1 MKIIQLWIIVFLQS
15 VYLNALDLDQKLE
28 LVKEVYSLSSK
39 ECKPAI
45 SKDTS
50 AQFIAGQALF
60 ESKVLSG
67 NNDISCINC
76 HLDKFGSA
84 DGLPLAAGVLGDK
97 EGKERYFDGKGI
109 LVQRNAFSLKGRA
122 HKEFVNYFWDGK
134 AQLQNKKIVSQFG
147 NQLSTKF
154 DSLFAVA
161 SILPLIERDEFI
173 GYNNEIEDAIG
184 DKLYR
189 KRYDAIGNVI
199 RNRLIDRNSKDAI
212 ELADKLIK
220 AQVNIQT
227 FELADAGNLIAKF
240 FEKKFP
246 CEISAWDRYLEGK
259 KNALTD
265 SQKKGAVLFYG
276 KGRCASC
283 HSGKFFSDF
292 DFHSIGAPQGYFGVH
307 SRHRDIGRAGVT
319 NRTEDL
325 YKFRTPPLTLVKET
339 PPYGH
344 AGAFKTL
351 RSVIVHHFNP
361 YEFYKVNDT
370 YYEADYYSIGKII
383 SSRDSV
389 LNAID
394 IHSEEEVSQ
403 LIDFL
408 KAL

>member
-1 MKIIQLWIIVFLQS
+1 MLIRLILILS
-15 VYLNALDLDQKLE
+15 VSLYTYALDIDQKLS
-28 LVKEVYSLSSK
+28 LVKEVYQLSHK
-39 ECKPAI
+39 ECKKAI
-45 SKDTS
+45 SEDTS
-50 AQFIAGQALF
+50 SEFIAGKALF

-84 DGLPLAAGVLGDK
+84 DGLPLAAGVNGDK
-97 EGKERYFDGKGI
+97 EGKDRYYDGKGI

-122 HKEFVNYFWDGK
+122 HPEFTKYFWDGK
-134 AQLQNKKIVSQFG
+134 AQIQDKKIVSQFG
-147 NQLSTKF
+147 NKLSPKF
-154 DSLFAVA
+154 DSIFAVA

-173 GYNNEIEDAIG
+173 GYGNEIEEEIG

-189 KRYDAIGNVI
+189 KRYDAIGKVI
-199 RNRLIDRNSKDAI
+199 RARLLEGKSKDSI
-212 ELADKLIK
+212 ELANKLK
-220 AQVNIQT
+220 AANVNIDT
-227 FELADAGNLIAKF
+227 FELADSGNLLAKF

-246 CEISAWDRYLEGK
+246 CETSQWDKYLQGNK
-259 KNALTD
+259 SSLTL

-283 HSGKFFSDF
+283 HTGNFFSDF
-292 DFHSIGAPQGYFGVH
+292 NFHSIGAPQGHFGVH
-307 SRHRDIGRAGVT
+307 SRARDIGRAGVT

-344 AGAFKTL
+344 SGAFKTL

-361 YEFYKVNDT
+361 YELYKLNDT
-370 YYEADYYSIGKII
+370 YYEADYYNVGKLIG
-383 SSRDSV
+383 SRDKV

-394 IHSEEEVSQ
+394 IQSEEEVSQ

>member
-1 MKIIQLWIIVFLQS
+1 MALIKD
-15 VYLNALDLDQKLE
+15 VY
-28 LVKEVYSLSSK
+28 VLSSK
-39 ECKPAI
+39 ECKPSI
-45 SKDTS
+45 SEDNS
-50 AQFIAGQALF
+50 IDFIAGKALF

-67 NNDISCINC
+67 NEDIACINC

-122 HKEFVNYFWDGK
+122 HSEFVNYFWDGK
-134 AQLQNKKIVSQFG
+134 AQIQDKKIVSQFG
-147 NQLSTKF
+147 NQLSSKF
-154 DSLFAVA
+154 DSIFAVA

-173 GYNNEIEDAIG
+173 GYNNEIEDEVG
-184 DKLYR
+184 NKLYR
-189 KRYDAIGNVI
+189 NRYDAIGKII
-199 RNRLIDRNSKDAI
+199 RKRLVERKTKESS
-212 ELADKLIK
+212 ELADKLV
-220 AQVNIQT
+220 AANVNIST
-227 FELADAGNLIAKF
+227 FELADAGNLLAKF

-246 CEISAWDRYLEGK
+246 CEISNWDKYLQGSK
-259 KNALTD
+259 SAISL
-265 SQKKGAVLFYG
+265 SQKKGAILFFG

-283 HSGKFFSDF
+283 HSGNFFSDF
-292 DFHSIGAPQGYFGVH
+292 DFHSIGTPQGYFGVH

-319 NRTEDL
+319 NRVEDM

-344 AGAFKTL
+344 SGAFKTL

-361 YEFYKVNDT
+361 YEFYKLNDT
-370 YYEADYYSIGKII
+370 YYEADYYNIGKVIG
-383 SSRDSV
+383 SRDSV

-408 KAL
+408 EAL